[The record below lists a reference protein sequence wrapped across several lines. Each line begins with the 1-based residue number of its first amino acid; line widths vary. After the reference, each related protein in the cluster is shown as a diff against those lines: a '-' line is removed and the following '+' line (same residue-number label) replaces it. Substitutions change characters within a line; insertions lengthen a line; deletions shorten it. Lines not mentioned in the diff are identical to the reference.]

1 LQVYAIIYIVNI
13 INCNKKITKGVIM
26 KKSIKI
32 SALLISI
39 LAMTGCAT
47 VSTMGKD
54 EPTTATAV
62 TNTSATDTK
71 APTAKVSLDTNS
83 HDQIIA
89 TIHTTYNG
97 NPEGS
102 VSLKWTAPKD
112 SGCYSTEFP
121 ITKYGETKDLTWA
134 SVELKQGDKYC
145 GGTWTASVVNNG
157 SDLATTNIDIK

>member
-1 LQVYAIIYIVNI
+1 
-13 INCNKKITKGVIM
+13 M
-26 KKSIKI
+26 KKYIKI

-39 LAMTGCAT
+39 LAVTGCAT
-47 VSTMGKD
+47 VSTTGMDADKSTD
-54 EPTTATAV
+54 APVAAV
-62 TNTSATDTK
+62 ADTK
-71 APTAKVSLDTNS
+71 APTAKLSLDTNS

-102 VSLKWTAPKD
+102 VNLKWTAPKG

-121 ITKYGETKDLTWA
+121 ITKYGETNDMTWA

-145 GGTWTASVVNNG
+145 TGTWSATVVNNG
-157 SDLATTNIDIK
+157 DDIAVATIDIK

>member
-1 LQVYAIIYIVNI
+1 
-13 INCNKKITKGVIM
+13 M

-39 LAMTGCAT
+39 LTMTGCAT

-54 EPTTATAV
+54 DPATD
-62 TNTSATDTK
+62 TSVTDTK
-71 APTAKVSLDTNS
+71 APTAKVSLDTSS

-102 VSLKWTAPKD
+102 VNLKWTAPKG

-121 ITKYGETKDLTWA
+121 ITKYGDTNDMTWA

-145 GGTWTASVVNNG
+145 SGTWTASVVNNG
-157 SDLATTNIDIK
+157 DDIATTSVNIK